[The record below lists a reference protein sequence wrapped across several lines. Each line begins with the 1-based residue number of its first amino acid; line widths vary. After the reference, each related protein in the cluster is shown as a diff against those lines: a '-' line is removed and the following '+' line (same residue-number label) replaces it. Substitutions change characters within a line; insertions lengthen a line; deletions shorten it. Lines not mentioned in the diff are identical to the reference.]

1 MLPHDLSRRQML
13 GLLTSALGA
22 TIASA
27 CVPAPPRRQGNTIVV
42 PPTPGPDDERLV
54 PSTWDATTV
63 KIGGDFSALAA
74 LDSIQSLQLP
84 NPRIPYVSGM
94 LFYAPKEAPLV
105 TIGIY
110 YERNQ
115 GSRPA
120 RDIFTGATFALQEI
134 SDPNLPIKFEPGQI
148 KTVDTEKVSGY
159 QLQWFIDHR
168 QGIVDAMRA
177 SATGSLLSKTYDSD
191 FTSRARPPANTPA
204 ALVITGGNYSGF
216 KVPYTVIGRRILFQ
230 D

>member
-1 MLPHDLSRRQML
+1 MLPRDLSRRQAL
-13 GLLTSALGA
+13 GLLSSALGA

-27 CVPAPPRRQGNTIVV
+27 CVPASPARQGNTIVAV
-42 PPTPGPDDERLV
+42 STESPEDERLV
-54 PSTWDATTV
+54 PRNWDTTTV

-74 LDSIQSLQLP
+74 LDSIQTLQLP
-84 NPRIPYVSGM
+84 SSRIPYVTGM

-120 RDIFTGATFALQEI
+120 RDIFTGATFGLQEI
-134 SDPNLPIKFEPGQI
+134 SDPSLPLKFEPGQI
-148 KTVDTEKVSGY
+148 KTVDSEKVSGD
-159 QLQWFIDHR
+159 QLQWFTDHR
-168 QGIVDAMRA
+168 QSIVDAMRA
-177 SATGSLLSKTYDSD
+177 SATGSLLSKTFDSD
-191 FTSRARPPANTPA
+191 FTSRARPPANTPS
-204 ALVITGGNYSGF
+204 ALVITGGNYAGF

-230 D
+230 E